1 MMSDKDILK
10 IETIGKT
17 RVLTLNRPTVRNAL
31 SIGLMEA
38 LANAFL
44 DADYDDAVSIVA
56 VTGAGSTF
64 CSGADMSEAADM
76 AERGETFRGPIRLAT
91 RSPFEVMIDARK
103 PSLAVINGPA
113 VAGGFELALACD
125 MRIAADHA
133 FFALPEA
140 KLGRGAHYA
149 SAVLPTMVPSAI
161 AMEWLFSSR
170 RIPVEEAE
178 LWGVLNR
185 VVPSDQLMPTAMEF
199 CDEIAKS
206 APLSLQRLKLT
217 YRKSHGMGLHD
228 AIRLDTGPDVYA
240 SEDQAEG
247 ARAFMEKRPPAW
259 KGK

>member
-1 MMSDKDILK
+1 MIPRQAQKPRPLPNLTPISSDLDRGSQRVK
-10 IETIGKT
+10 ET
-17 RVLTLNRPTVRNAL
+17 RPTGKLGR
-31 SIGLMEA
+31 
-38 LANAFL
+38 
-44 DADYDDAVSIVA
+44 
-56 VTGAGSTF
+56 
-64 CSGADMSEAADM
+64 
-76 AERGETFRGPIRLAT
+76 
-91 RSPFEVMIDARK
+91 
-103 PSLAVINGPA
+103 
-113 VAGGFELALACD
+113 LALACD

-178 LWGVLNR
+178 RWGVLNR
-185 VVPSDQLMPTAMEF
+185 VVPPDQLMPTAMEF

-247 ARAFMEKRPPAW
+247 ARAFMEKRQPAW